1 MKKRF
6 EEDDELDKLL
16 EDDGSLEDEDLDRF
30 LDDEEFKKFLEEE
43 CEKEADAVLHALF
56 PDGKVEEYQSS
67 DEEVK
72 ASYEKLV
79 ARLKADGVY
88 REDDADDPAEAAEN
102 SADSGMRMEAAA
114 EFMPDL
120 DRISAAQNTAPDP
133 IPEKVISM
141 PAEPTAGDKKHR
153 KKSRAVLGAF
163 RKAAKYAV
171 ACIICILVV
180 SVSGE
185 AGREHIVRSFH
196 YLTGDDSWV
205 VTGND
210 ESNEDINMDEQ
221 EAIKDIEEQLEVDV
235 PEFYYRPYGL
245 CFIDYKV
252 DKYVEIAWLEYNY
265 KENVLIFIIDKE
277 DNSSASKIDSLHGIK
292 ADTMRISDENINA
305 KVKTVK
311 EQGGKISNS
320 SALWKRDGI
329 TYHLSGKMEYEEF
342 IKILQEITY

>member
-88 REDDADDPAEAAEN
+88 REDDADDPADAAEN
-102 SADSGMRMEAAA
+102 PADSGMRMEAAA

-185 AGREHIVRSFH
+185 AGRERIVRSVH
-196 YLTGDDSWV
+196 YLTGNDSWI
-205 VTGND
+205 VTDND
-210 ESNEDINMDEQ
+210 ESNEKTDTEEYEARKEITEKLGIEVPRFFYRPANFEFKDYQINMHV
-221 EAIKDIEEQLEVDV
+221 AIAWIEYEYNNNIITL
-235 PEFYYRPYGL
+235 
-245 CFIDYKV
+245 FIDEEEK
-252 DKYVEIAWLEYNY
+252 
-265 KENVLIFIIDKE
+265 
-277 DNSSASKIDSLHGIK
+277 NSSSRIDSLHGVK
-292 ADTMRISDENINA
+292 AQTVYISDENINA
-305 KVKTVK
+305 EVKTIK
-311 EQGGKISNS
+311 EQGDISNS
-320 SALWKRDGI
+320 SAQWKRNGI
-329 TYHLSGKMEYEEF
+329 TYHLSGKMEFEEF
-342 IKILQEITY
+342 VKILQEITY